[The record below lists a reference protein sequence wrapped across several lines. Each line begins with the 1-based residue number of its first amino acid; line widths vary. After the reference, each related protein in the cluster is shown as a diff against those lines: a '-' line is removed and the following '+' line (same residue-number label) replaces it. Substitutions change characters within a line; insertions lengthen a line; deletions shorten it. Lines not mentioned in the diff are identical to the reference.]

1 MTKPNNKYCLKQLT
15 ILCLCISYIQ
25 LSTSQEITFETSVG
39 RVDDGPKFKKELIE
53 NNGKYYWFANNVD
66 SNINNIIERQ

>member
-1 MTKPNNKYCLKQLT
+1 MTKSKYKLYLKLLP
-15 ILCLCISYIQ
+15 ILCISCIQ
-25 LSTSQEITFETSVG
+25 LGISQEITFETSVG

-66 SNINNIIERQ
+66 SKINNIIERQ